1 MNAIQPPHTA
11 QPTQNAQRFLD
22 VYEARKQTLPGAVQD
37 RDEAAALL
45 RLSGL
50 PRRSLE
56 AWKYTDLRLL
66 TGLTLLAEPP
76 VGDTGSSARQLE
88 RLGLAA
94 AGLADASRLVFV
106 NGRLD
111 PALSRLP
118 DDLDVEPG
126 ASFGTLAHPQREP
139 LVALNTMLTEDGARI
154 HVRAGKDAGRLL
166 LIMLGAGVPDAEG
179 GGSEAAAGGAVS
191 AHPRFS
197 VLLEEGA
204 SLRLLE
210 IAHGDGLYVSNPV
223 MEVELRER
231 ARLTHV
237 LLQDEGRQALHFSTV
252 YAAVGQGAAYDSFSL
267 ALGAALARHEV
278 HARLQGRG
286 GEVQVNGAQL
296 LSGTQHADL
305 TSTVAHD
312 APACTSR
319 QTVKNV
325 LSGSSRAVFQG
336 KIVVARV
343 AQKTDGYQMNQALLL
358 SDTAEIDSKPELEIY
373 ADDVKC
379 SHGATAGAL
388 DEEQLFYLRSRGI
401 PAPEAHAILV
411 RAFLADGL
419 ALIDDDAVRGL
430 LEQAVDRSWQE
441 HAA

>member
-1 MNAIQPPHTA
+1 MNAIQPPP
-11 QPTQNAQRFLD
+11 PTQNARHFLD
-22 VYEARKQTLPGAVQD
+22 VYETRKQTLPGAVQD

-76 VGDTGSSARQLE
+76 LPDAGSSTALLE

-94 AGLADASRLVFV
+94 AGLADANRLVFV

-111 PALSRLP
+111 AALSRLP
-118 DDLDVEPG
+118 DDLDIEAGV
-126 ASFGTLAHPQREP
+126 SFGTLAHPQREP

-166 LIMLGAGVPDAEG
+166 LIMLGAGP
-179 GGSEAAAGGAVS
+179 GSDGAGGGAVT

-204 SLRLLE
+204 SLQLLE
-210 IAHGDGLYVSNPV
+210 IAHGEGLYVSNPV
-223 MEVELRER
+223 LEMELRER

-252 YAAVGQGAAYDSFSL
+252 YAAVGQGASYDSFSL
-267 ALGAALARHEV
+267 ALGARLARHEV

-286 GEVQVNGAQL
+286 GAVQVNGAQL

-305 TSTVAHD
+305 TSTIAHD

-325 LSGSSRAVFQG
+325 LSGSARAVFQG

-401 PAPEAHAILV
+401 PATEAHAILV

-419 ALIDDDAVRGL
+419 ALIEDEAVRGL

>member
-1 MNAIQPPHTA
+1 MNAIQPIQGA
-11 QPTQNAQRFLD
+11 KSGQGVQPAHNAQRFLD
-22 VYEARKQTLPGAVQD
+22 LYEARKQTLPGAVQD

-76 VGDTGSSARQLE
+76 APDAGSSDLLLE
-88 RLGLAA
+88 RLDLAA

-111 PALSRLP
+111 AALSRLP
-118 DDLDVEPG
+118 DDLDIEAGV
-126 ASFGTLAHPQREP
+126 SFGTLAHPQREP
-139 LVALNTMLTEDGARI
+139 MVALNTMLTEDGARI

-166 LIMLGAGVPDAEG
+166 LITLGAGLPGDAG
-179 GGSEAAAGGAVS
+179 GGAVS

-204 SLRLLE
+204 SLQLLE
-210 IAHGDGLYVSNPV
+210 IARGEGLYVSNLV
-223 MEVELRER
+223 LEVELRER

-252 YAAVGQGAAYDSFSL
+252 YAAVGQGASYDSFTL
-267 ALGAALARHEV
+267 TLGAALARHEV

-286 GEVQVNGAQL
+286 AAVQVNGAQL

-305 TSTVAHD
+305 TSTIAHD

-325 LSGSSRAVFQG
+325 LSGSARAVFQG

-401 PAPEAHAILV
+401 PATEAHAILV

-419 ALIDDDAVRGL
+419 ALIEDEAVRGL

>member
-1 MNAIQPPHTA
+1 MNAVQPSH
-11 QPTQNAQRFLD
+11 NAQCFLD
-22 VYEARKQTLPGAVQD
+22 VYEARKQTLPGSVQD

-50 PRRSLE
+50 PKRSLE
-56 AWKYTDLRLL
+56 AWKYTDLRRL
-66 TGLTLLAEPP
+66 TGLSLLAEPP
-76 VGDTGSSARQLE
+76 PADAGACAAALARLD
-88 RLGLAA
+88 LAA
-94 AGLADASRLVFV
+94 AGLAETSRMVFV

-111 PALSRLP
+111 AALSRLP
-118 DDLDVEPG
+118 DDLDIEVG
-126 ASFGTLAHPQREP
+126 VSLGTLAHPQREP
-139 LVALNTMLTEDGARI
+139 MVALNTMLTEDGARI
-154 HVRAGKDAGRLL
+154 HVGAGRDAGRLL
-166 LIMLGAGVPDAEG
+166 LVMLGAGLPVGAEADG
-179 GGSEAAAGGAVS
+179 GGAVS

-204 SLRLLE
+204 RLCLLE
-210 IAHGDGLYVSNPV
+210 IAGGEGLYVNNPV

-231 ARLTHV
+231 ARLSHV
-237 LLQDEGRQALHFSTV
+237 LLQDEARQALHFSTV

-267 ALGAALARHEV
+267 ALGAVLARHEV

-296 LSGTQHADL
+296 LSGSQHADL

-312 APACTSR
+312 APGCTSR

-325 LSGSSRAVFQG
+325 LAGSSRAVFQG

-358 SDTAEIDSKPELEIY
+358 SDSAEIDSKPELEIY

-401 PAPEAHAILV
+401 PVAEAHAILV

-419 ALIDDDAVRGL
+419 ALIEDEAVRGL

-441 HAA
+441 HAI

>member
-1 MNAIQPPHTA
+1 MNAIQPPQAA
-11 QPTQNAQRFLD
+11 QPGHNAQRFLD

-50 PRRSLE
+50 PTRRLE

-66 TGLTLLAEPP
+66 TGLTLLGEPP
-76 VGDTGSSARQLE
+76 APDAGWGAAQLARLD
-88 RLGLAA
+88 LAA
-94 AGLADASRLVFV
+94 AGLAEASRLVFV

-111 PALSRLP
+111 AALSRLP
-118 DDLDVEPG
+118 EDLDVEAG
-126 ASFGTLAHPQREP
+126 VSFGTLAHPQREP
-139 LVALNTMLTEDGARI
+139 LVALNTMLSEDGARI

-166 LIMLGAGVPDAEG
+166 LILLGAG
-179 GGSEAAAGGAVS
+179 AAGPEGAGRAAVS

-210 IAHGDGLYVSNPV
+210 IARGDGLYVNNPV
-223 MEVELRER
+223 LEVELRER
-231 ARLTHV
+231 ACLSHV
-237 LLQDEGRQALHFSTV
+237 LLQDEARQALHFSTV

-286 GEVQVNGAQL
+286 GAVQVNGAQL
-296 LSGTQHADL
+296 LSGVRHADL
-305 TSTVAHD
+305 TSTIAHD

-336 KIVVARV
+336 KIVVARA

-401 PAPEAHAILV
+401 PASEAHAILV

-419 ALIDDDAVRGL
+419 ALIDDEAVRGL